1 MVIQPAS
8 KEAREVEEAVA
19 VLLDMAGAPRTAPF
33 EPRSMKELRQVRVE
47 SIRRGR
53 EVVLRWDADGQLHG
67 LLEID
72 DAAMAVY
79 RSHAARIRY
88 PSDPLS
94 EAISLTKVAGV
105 PGVGVRFVAMKEL
118 REMVEKAAENPPPLG
133 VPVYVP
139 RRK

>member
-1 MVIQPAS
+1 MVIQPSS

-67 LLEID
+67 SMPEFD
-72 DAAMAVY
+72 TQ
-79 RSHAARIRY
+79 IRTY
-88 PSDPLS
+88 NL
-94 EAISLTKVAGV
+94 
-105 PGVGVRFVAMKEL
+105 
-118 REMVEKAAENPPPLG
+118 
-133 VPVYVP
+133 
-139 RRK
+139 